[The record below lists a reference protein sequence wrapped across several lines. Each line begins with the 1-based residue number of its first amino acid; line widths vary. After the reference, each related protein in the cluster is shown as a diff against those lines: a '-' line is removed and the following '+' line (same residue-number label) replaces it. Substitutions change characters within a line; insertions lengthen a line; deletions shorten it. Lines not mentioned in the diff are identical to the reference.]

1 MAEKHIL
8 IHPILSEKSVEL
20 KDERNQVCFAVVK
33 TANKIEIKRAVELKF
48 GVGVTSVRT
57 VNVRGKVKRMGAH
70 AGRRA
75 SWKKAVVTLK
85 AGDRIELVEG
95 L

>member
-1 MAEKHIL
+1 MVEKHVL
-8 IHPILSEKSVEL
+8 IHPILSEKSVVL
-20 KDERNQVCFAVVK
+20 KDEQNQVVFAVDR
-33 TANKIEIKRAVELKF
+33 TANKIQIKQAVEKKF
-48 GVGVTSVRT
+48 SVGVVSVRT

-75 SWKKAVVTLK
+75 SWKKAVITLK
-85 AGDRIELVEG
+85 QGDRIELVEG

>member
-1 MAEKHIL
+1 MAEKHVL
-8 IHPILSEKSVEL
+8 IHPILSEKSVTL
-20 KDERNQVCFAVVK
+20 QDEKNQMVFAVVK
-33 TANKIEIKRAVELKF
+33 EANKIEIKQAVEKKF
-48 GVGVTSVRT
+48 GVGVLSVRT
-57 VNVRGKVKRMGAH
+57 VNVRGKMKRMGAH

-85 AGDRIELVEG
+85 AGDRIDLVEG

>member
-1 MAEKHIL
+1 VAEKHVL
-8 IHPILSEKSVEL
+8 IHPILSEKSVAL
-20 KDERNQVCFAVVK
+20 QDEKNQMVFAVVK
-33 TANKIEIKRAVELKF
+33 DANKIEIKQAVEKKF
-48 GVGVTSVRT
+48 GVGVLSVRT
-57 VNVRGKVKRMGAH
+57 VNVRGKMKRMGAH

-85 AGDRIELVEG
+85 AGDRIDLVEG